1 MKCKINAV
9 LGKAELN
16 SATKEV
22 APVPA
27 EAARYRLAPVI
38 DRENGKVCAII
49 PGIFAVDLPVKRVID
64 SNRSVFQSYI

>member
-1 MKCKINAV
+1 M
-9 LGKAELN
+9 
-16 SATKEV
+16 
-22 APVPA
+22 PA